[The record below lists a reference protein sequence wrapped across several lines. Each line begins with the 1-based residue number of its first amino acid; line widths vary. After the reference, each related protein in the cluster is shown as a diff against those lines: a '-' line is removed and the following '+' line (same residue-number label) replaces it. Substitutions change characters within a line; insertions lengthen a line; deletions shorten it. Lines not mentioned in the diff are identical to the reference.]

1 MRQKGEKNEPHIF
14 GCITDEYCR
23 GMDDPCRNGA
33 QTLAETGTEVGES
46 CAVGACGTAAGVPFC
61 AGEPVQSDAEAA
73 DIVGLF
79 VRKYDRQSGRE
90 CVPADTLQNG
100 TNFSDNISQAALDG
114 SMGAAGSGMGGVFGI
129 TGSGMGAF
137 GIGVWRIPERLLSI
151 FTILWLAGVILFT
164 GYAVYSYVRVRR
176 QVAEAMWLRENLWI
190 CDEVKSPFI
199 LGLHK
204 PKIYL
209 SSSMDEAQY
218 PYVIAHEQAH
228 LKRGDQWWKP
238 LGFLIL
244 AIHWFNPFV
253 WAAYIL
259 FCNDLELAC
268 DESAVK
274 KLNPQERKDYSYAL
288 LSCSMQR
295 RLVTVCPL
303 AFGEVGVKKRVKEI
317 LNYKKPT
324 FWVVL
329 AAVAV
334 CVIVAVCFLTNPKQ
348 GTTTTILLT
357 NETGKSENGV
367 DAGNVAS
374 ADEVNAQ
381 QETDAALQEALDKQR
396 ERAEAVKEASAAE
409 QEKQAAENP
418 AGWVPMQN
426 GNTTTWMNMQDGA
439 TAGFVT
445 GKGDAAYAQVKLGDT
460 TLLLLSDGIYQDGEH
475 TYAMYCDVYG
485 VGEDGTPV
493 QIGELLSEGTAYPIC
508 VGMSGFYV
516 TSGHSIEVYNLDTAT
531 GQLVLTGSNTEN
543 FDENGNETYYRLDS
557 RGQSVESTEEEYLQA
572 WDAYGKDAQPIEFTT
587 P

>member
-1 MRQKGEKNEPHIF
+1 MSRIF
-14 GCITDEYCR
+14 SGVLQMSI
-23 GMDDPCRNGA
+23 
-33 QTLAETGTEVGES
+33 
-46 CAVGACGTAAGVPFC
+46 AA
-61 AGEPVQSDAEAA
+61 AWMIPVVMVLRLLLKRAPKWVNLVLWGL
-73 DIVGLF
+73 VGLRLVCPF
-79 VRKYDRQSGRE
+79 VPESRFSLMPKLPILSGYLYGNMIGNSAGNAFR
-90 CVPADTLQNG
+90 ADTLQNG
-100 TNFSDNISQAALDG
+100 TNFSNNISQAALDG
-114 SMGAAGSGMGGVFGI
+114 SMGAAGSGMGGAFGI
-129 TGSGMGAF
+129 TGSGIGAF
-137 GIGVWRIPERLLSI
+137 GAGVWRIPERLLSA
-151 FTILWLAGVILFT
+151 FSILWLAGVILFT
-164 GYAVYSYVRVRR
+164 GYAVYSYARVRR

-199 LGLHK
+199 LGLRK

-209 SSSMDEAQY
+209 SSSMDEVLY

-244 AIHWFNPFV
+244 AIHWFQPFV
-253 WAAYIL
+253 WVAYLL

-334 CVIVAVCFLTNPKQ
+334 CGIVAVCFLTNPKQ
-348 GTTTTILLT
+348 GTTPLLP
-357 NETGKSENGV
+357 NEAGKSENGV
-367 DAGNVAS
+367 DTGNVAS
-374 ADEVNAQ
+374 VGEVNAQ

-396 ERAEAVKEASAAE
+396 EQVEAVKEAIAAE
-409 QEKQAAENP
+409 QEKQASENP
-418 AGWVPMQN
+418 AGWIPMQN

-445 GKGDAAYAQVKLGDT
+445 GKGNAAYAQVKVGDT

-485 VGEDGTPV
+485 IGEDATPV
-493 QIGELLSEGTAYPIC
+493 QIGKLLSEGTAYPIC

-531 GQLVLTGSNTEN
+531 GQLVLTGSNTES
-543 FDENGNETYYRLDS
+543 FDENGNATYYRLDS
-557 RGQSVESTEEEYLQA
+557 LGQRVESTEEEYLQA
-572 WDAYGKDAQPIEFTT
+572 WEEYRKDAQPVEFTT

>member
-1 MRQKGEKNEPHIF
+1 
-14 GCITDEYCR
+14 
-23 GMDDPCRNGA
+23 
-33 QTLAETGTEVGES
+33 
-46 CAVGACGTAAGVPFC
+46 
-61 AGEPVQSDAEAA
+61 
-73 DIVGLF
+73 
-79 VRKYDRQSGRE
+79 
-90 CVPADTLQNG
+90 
-100 TNFSDNISQAALDG
+100 
-114 SMGAAGSGMGGVFGI
+114 MGGVFGI

-137 GIGVWRIPERLLSI
+137 GTGAWRITERLLSI

-259 FCNDLELAC
+259 FCSDLELAC

-288 LSCSMQR
+288 LSCSIQR

-329 AAVAV
+329 AAVVV

-357 NETGKSENGV
+357 NEAGKSENGV

-409 QEKQAAENP
+409 QEKQAAENS
-418 AGWVPMQN
+418 ADWIPMQN

-445 GKGDAAYAQVKLGDT
+445 GKEDAAYAQVKLGDT

-475 TYAMYCDVYG
+475 TYAMYCYVYG
-485 VGEDGTPV
+485 SGADGTPV

-531 GQLVLTGSNTEN
+531 GQLVLTGSNTES

-557 RGQSVESTEEEYLQA
+557 RGQRVESTEEEYLQA

>member
-1 MRQKGEKNEPHIF
+1 MSRIF
-14 GCITDEYCR
+14 SGVLQMSI
-23 GMDDPCRNGA
+23 
-33 QTLAETGTEVGES
+33 
-46 CAVGACGTAAGVPFC
+46 AA
-61 AGEPVQSDAEAA
+61 AWMIPVVMVLRLLLKRAPKWVNLVLWGL
-73 DIVGLF
+73 VGLRLVCPF
-79 VRKYDRQSGRE
+79 VPESRFSLMPKLPILSGYLYGNMIGNPAGNAFR
-90 CVPADTLQNG
+90 ADTLQTG
-100 TNFSDNISQAALDG
+100 TNFSNNISQAALDG
-114 SMGAAGSGMGGVFGI
+114 SMGAAGSGMGGAFGI
-129 TGSGMGAF
+129 TGSGIGAF
-137 GIGVWRIPERLLSI
+137 GAGVWRIPERLLSA
-151 FTILWLAGVILFT
+151 FSILWLAGVILFT
-164 GYAVYSYVRVRR
+164 GYAVYSYARIRR

-199 LGLHK
+199 LGLRK

-209 SSSMDEAQY
+209 SSSMDEVLY

-244 AIHWFNPFV
+244 AIHWFQPFV
-253 WAAYIL
+253 WVAYLL

-357 NETGKSENGV
+357 NEAGKSENGV

-396 ERAEAVKEASAAE
+396 EQVEAVKEAIAAE
-409 QEKQAAENP
+409 KEKQASENP
-418 AGWVPMQN
+418 AGWIPMQN

-445 GKGDAAYAQVKLGDT
+445 GKGNAAYAQVKVGDT

-485 VGEDGTPV
+485 IGEDAAPV
-493 QIGELLSEGTAYPIC
+493 QIGKLLSEGTAYPIC
-508 VGMSGFYV
+508 VGTAGFYV

-531 GQLVLTGSNTEN
+531 GQLVPTGSNTES
-543 FDENGNETYYRLDS
+543 FDENGNATYYRLDS
-557 RGQSVESTEEEYLQA
+557 RGQRVESTEEEYLQA
-572 WDAYGKDAQPIEFTT
+572 WEEYRKDAQPVEFTT
-587 P
+587 Q

>member
-1 MRQKGEKNEPHIF
+1 MSRIF
-14 GCITDEYCR
+14 SGVLQMSI
-23 GMDDPCRNGA
+23 
-33 QTLAETGTEVGES
+33 
-46 CAVGACGTAAGVPFC
+46 AA
-61 AGEPVQSDAEAA
+61 AWMIPVVMVLRRLLKRAPKWVNLVLWGL
-73 DIVGLF
+73 VGLRLVCPF
-79 VRKYDRQSGRE
+79 VPESRFSLMPKLPILSGYLYGNMIGN
-90 CVPADTLQNG
+90 PAGNAFQADTLQTG
-100 TNFSDNISQAALDG
+100 TNFSNNISQAVLDG
-114 SMGAAGSGMGGVFGI
+114 STAAAGSGMGGVFGI
-129 TGSGMGAF
+129 TGSGIGVF
-137 GIGVWRIPERLLSI
+137 GTGVWRIPEWLLSI

-164 GYAVYSYVRVRR
+164 GYAIYSYVRVRR

-199 LGLHK
+199 LGLRK

-274 KLNPQERKDYSYAL
+274 KLKPQERKDYSYAL

-357 NETGKSENGV
+357 NEAGKSENGV

-374 ADEVNAQ
+374 ADEVKAQ

-396 ERAEAVKEASAAE
+396 EQAEAVKEASAAE
-409 QEKQAAENP
+409 QEKQASENP
-418 AGWVPMQN
+418 AGWIPMQN

-445 GKGDAAYAQVKLGDT
+445 GKGDAAYAQVKFGDT

-485 VGEDGTPV
+485 VGADGTPV
-493 QIGELLSEGTAYPIC
+493 QIGKLLSEGTAYPIC

-531 GQLVLTGSNTEN
+531 GQLVLTGSNTES

-557 RGQSVESTEEEYLQA
+557 RGQRVESTEEEYLQA
-572 WDAYGKDAQPIEFTT
+572 WEEYRKDAQPVEFTT
-587 P
+587 QQ

>member
-1 MRQKGEKNEPHIF
+1 MSRIF
-14 GCITDEYCR
+14 SDVLQMSI
-23 GMDDPCRNGA
+23 
-33 QTLAETGTEVGES
+33 V
-46 CAVGACGTAAGVPFC
+46 AAWMISIVMVFRLLLKRAPKWVNLVLWGL
-61 AGEPVQSDAEAA
+61 
-73 DIVGLF
+73 VGLRLVCPF
-79 VRKYDRQSGRE
+79 VPESRFSLMPKLPILSGYLYGNMIGNPAGNVFR
-90 CVPADTLQNG
+90 ADTLQNG
-100 TNFSDNISQAALDG
+100 TNFSNNISQAALDG
-114 SMGAAGSGMGGVFGI
+114 SMGAAGSGMGGAFGI
-129 TGSGMGAF
+129 TGSGIGAF
-137 GIGVWRIPERLLSI
+137 GAGVWRIPERLLSA
-151 FTILWLAGVILFT
+151 FSILWLAGVILFT
-164 GYAVYSYVRVRR
+164 GYAVYSYARVRR

-199 LGLHK
+199 LGLRK

-209 SSSMDEAQY
+209 SSSMDEVLY

-244 AIHWFNPFV
+244 AIHWFQPFV
-253 WAAYIL
+253 WVAYLL

-329 AAVAV
+329 AAVVV

-357 NETGKSENGV
+357 NEAGKSENGV

-396 ERAEAVKEASAAE
+396 EQAEAVKEASAAE
-409 QEKQAAENP
+409 QEKQASENP
-418 AGWVPMQN
+418 AGWIPMQN

-445 GKGDAAYAQVKLGDT
+445 GKGNAAYAQVKVGDT

-485 VGEDGTPV
+485 IGEDATPV
-493 QIGELLSEGTAYPIC
+493 QIGKLLSEGTAYPIC

>member
-1 MRQKGEKNEPHIF
+1 MSRIF
-14 GCITDEYCR
+14 SGVLQMSI
-23 GMDDPCRNGA
+23 
-33 QTLAETGTEVGES
+33 
-46 CAVGACGTAAGVPFC
+46 AA
-61 AGEPVQSDAEAA
+61 AWMIPVVMVLRLLLKRAPKWVNLVLWGL
-73 DIVGLF
+73 VGLRLVCPF
-79 VRKYDRQSGRE
+79 VPESRFSLMPKLPILSGYLYGNMIGNPAGNVFR
-90 CVPADTLQNG
+90 ADTLQNG
-100 TNFSDNISQAALDG
+100 TNFSNNISQAALDG
-114 SMGAAGSGMGGVFGI
+114 SMGAAGSGMGGAFGI
-129 TGSGMGAF
+129 TGSGIGAF
-137 GIGVWRIPERLLSI
+137 GAGVWRIPERLLSA
-151 FTILWLAGVILFT
+151 FSILWLAGVILFT
-164 GYAVYSYVRVRR
+164 GYAVYSYARVRR

-199 LGLHK
+199 LGLRK

-209 SSSMDEAQY
+209 SSSMDEVLY

-244 AIHWFNPFV
+244 AIHWFQPFV
-253 WAAYIL
+253 WVAYLL

-303 AFGEVGVKKRVKEI
+303 AFGEAGVKKRVKEI

-329 AAVAV
+329 AAVVV

-357 NETGKSENGV
+357 NEAGKSENGV

-396 ERAEAVKEASAAE
+396 EQAEAVKEASAAE
-409 QEKQAAENP
+409 QEKQASENP
-418 AGWVPMQN
+418 AGWIPMQN

-445 GKGDAAYAQVKLGDT
+445 GKGNAAYAQVKVGDT

-485 VGEDGTPV
+485 IGEDGTPV

>member
-1 MRQKGEKNEPHIF
+1 MSRIF
-14 GCITDEYCR
+14 SGVLQMSI
-23 GMDDPCRNGA
+23 
-33 QTLAETGTEVGES
+33 
-46 CAVGACGTAAGVPFC
+46 AA
-61 AGEPVQSDAEAA
+61 AWMIPVVMVLRLLLKRAPKWVNLVLWGL
-73 DIVGLF
+73 VGLRLVCPF
-79 VRKYDRQSGRE
+79 VPESRFSLMPKLPILSGYLYGNMIGNPAGNAFR
-90 CVPADTLQNG
+90 ADTLQTG
-100 TNFSDNISQAALDG
+100 TNFSNNISQVALDG
-114 SMGAAGSGMGGVFGI
+114 SMGAAGSGMGGAFGI
-129 TGSGMGAF
+129 TGSGIGAF
-137 GIGVWRIPERLLSI
+137 VAGVWRIPERLLSA
-151 FTILWLAGVILFT
+151 FSILWLAGVILFT
-164 GYAVYSYVRVRR
+164 GYAVYSYARVRR

-199 LGLHK
+199 LGLRK

-209 SSSMDEAQY
+209 SSSMDEVLY

-244 AIHWFNPFV
+244 AIHWFQPFV
-253 WAAYIL
+253 WVAYLL

-357 NETGKSENGV
+357 NEAGKSENGV

-396 ERAEAVKEASAAE
+396 EQAEAVKEASAAE
-409 QEKQAAENP
+409 QEKQASENP
-418 AGWVPMQN
+418 AGWIPMQN

-445 GKGDAAYAQVKLGDT
+445 GKGNAAYAQVKVGDT

-485 VGEDGTPV
+485 IGEDATPV
-493 QIGELLSEGTAYPIC
+493 QIGKLLSEGTAYPIC

>member
-1 MRQKGEKNEPHIF
+1 MSRIF
-14 GCITDEYCR
+14 SGVLQMSI
-23 GMDDPCRNGA
+23 
-33 QTLAETGTEVGES
+33 
-46 CAVGACGTAAGVPFC
+46 AA
-61 AGEPVQSDAEAA
+61 AWMIPVVMVLRLLLKRAPKWVNLVLWGL
-73 DIVGLF
+73 VGLRLVCPF
-79 VRKYDRQSGRE
+79 VPESRFSLMPKLPILSGYLYGNMIGNPAGNAFR
-90 CVPADTLQNG
+90 ADTLQTG
-100 TNFSDNISQAALDG
+100 TNFSNNISQVALDG
-114 SMGAAGSGMGGVFGI
+114 SMGAAGSGMGGAFGI
-129 TGSGMGAF
+129 TGSGIGAF
-137 GIGVWRIPERLLSI
+137 VAGVWRIPERLLSA
-151 FTILWLAGVILFT
+151 FSILWLAGVILFT
-164 GYAVYSYVRVRR
+164 GYAVYSYARVRR

-199 LGLHK
+199 LGLRK

-209 SSSMDEAQY
+209 SSSMDEVLY

-244 AIHWFNPFV
+244 AIHWFQPFV
-253 WAAYIL
+253 WVAYLL

-334 CVIVAVCFLTNPKQ
+334 CGIVAVCFLTNPKQ

-396 ERAEAVKEASAAE
+396 EQAEAVKEASAAE
-409 QEKQAAENP
+409 QEKQAAENS
-418 AGWVPMQN
+418 ADWIPMQN

-445 GKGDAAYAQVKLGDT
+445 GKEDAAYAQVKLGDT

>member
-1 MRQKGEKNEPHIF
+1 MSRIF
-14 GCITDEYCR
+14 SDVLQMSI
-23 GMDDPCRNGA
+23 
-33 QTLAETGTEVGES
+33 V
-46 CAVGACGTAAGVPFC
+46 AAWMIPIVMVFRLLLKRAPKWVNLVLWGL
-61 AGEPVQSDAEAA
+61 
-73 DIVGLF
+73 VGLRLVCPF
-79 VRKYDRQSGRE
+79 VPESRFSLMPKLPILSGYLYGNMIGNPAGNAFR
-90 CVPADTLQNG
+90 ADTLQTG
-100 TNFSDNISQAALDG
+100 TNFSNNISQVALDG
-114 SMGAAGSGMGGVFGI
+114 SMGAAGSGMGGAFGI
-129 TGSGMGAF
+129 TGSGIGAF
-137 GIGVWRIPERLLSI
+137 VAGVWRIPERLLSA
-151 FTILWLAGVILFT
+151 FSILWLAGVILFT
-164 GYAVYSYVRVRR
+164 GYAVYSYARVRR

-199 LGLHK
+199 LGLRK

-209 SSSMDEAQY
+209 SSSMDEVLY

-244 AIHWFNPFV
+244 AIHWFQPFV
-253 WAAYIL
+253 WVAYLL

-334 CVIVAVCFLTNPKQ
+334 CGIVAVCFLTNPKQ

-357 NETGKSENGV
+357 NEAGKSENGV

-396 ERAEAVKEASAAE
+396 EQAEAVKEASAAE
-409 QEKQAAENP
+409 QEKQAAENS
-418 AGWVPMQN
+418 ADWIPMQN

-445 GKGDAAYAQVKLGDT
+445 GKEDAAYAQVKLGDT

>member
-1 MRQKGEKNEPHIF
+1 MSRIF
-14 GCITDEYCR
+14 SGVLQMSI
-23 GMDDPCRNGA
+23 
-33 QTLAETGTEVGES
+33 
-46 CAVGACGTAAGVPFC
+46 AA
-61 AGEPVQSDAEAA
+61 AWMIPVVMVLRLLLKRAPKWVNLVLWGL
-73 DIVGLF
+73 VGLRLVCPF
-79 VRKYDRQSGRE
+79 VPESRFSLMPKLPILSGYLYGNMIGNPAGNAFR
-90 CVPADTLQNG
+90 ADTLQNG
-100 TNFSDNISQAALDG
+100 TNFSNNISQAALDG
-114 SMGAAGSGMGGVFGI
+114 SMGAAGSGMGGAFGI
-129 TGSGMGAF
+129 TGSGIGAF
-137 GIGVWRIPERLLSI
+137 GAGVWRIPERLLSA
-151 FTILWLAGVILFT
+151 FSILWLAGVILFT
-164 GYAVYSYVRVRR
+164 GYAVYSYARVRR

-199 LGLHK
+199 LGLRK

-209 SSSMDEAQY
+209 SSSMDEVLY

-244 AIHWFNPFV
+244 AIHWFQPFV
-253 WAAYIL
+253 WVAYLL

-334 CVIVAVCFLTNPKQ
+334 CGIVAVCFLTNPKQ
-348 GTTTTILLT
+348 GTTPLLP
-357 NETGKSENGV
+357 NEAGKSENGV
-367 DAGNVAS
+367 DTGNVAS
-374 ADEVNAQ
+374 VGEVNAQ

-396 ERAEAVKEASAAE
+396 EQVEAVKEAIAAE
-409 QEKQAAENP
+409 KEKQASENS
-418 AGWVPMQN
+418 AGWVPVQQN
-426 GNTTTWMNMQDGA
+426 DNIIAWMNMQDGA
-439 TAGFVT
+439 ITGFVAV
-445 GKGDAAYAQVKLGDT
+445 KGDASYAQVKVGDT

-485 VGEDGTPV
+485 IGEDRTPV
-493 QIGELLSEGTAYPIC
+493 QIGKLLSEGTAYPIC

-531 GQLVLTGSNTEN
+531 GQLVLTGSNTES
-543 FDENGNETYYRLDS
+543 FDENGNATYYRLDS
-557 RGQSVESTEEEYLQA
+557 LGQRVESTEEEYLQA
-572 WDAYGKDAQPIEFTT
+572 WEEYRKDAQPVEFTT

>member
-1 MRQKGEKNEPHIF
+1 MSRIF
-14 GCITDEYCR
+14 SGVLQMSI
-23 GMDDPCRNGA
+23 
-33 QTLAETGTEVGES
+33 
-46 CAVGACGTAAGVPFC
+46 AA
-61 AGEPVQSDAEAA
+61 AWMIPVVMVLRRLLKRAPKWVNLVLWGL
-73 DIVGLF
+73 VGLRLVCPF
-79 VRKYDRQSGRE
+79 VPESRFSLMPKLPILSGYLYGNMIGN
-90 CVPADTLQNG
+90 PAGNAFQADTLQTG
-100 TNFSDNISQAALDG
+100 TNFSNNISQAVLDG
-114 SMGAAGSGMGGVFGI
+114 STAATGSGMGGVFGI
-129 TGSGMGAF
+129 TGSGIGVF
-137 GIGVWRIPERLLSI
+137 GTGVWRIPEWLLSI

-164 GYAVYSYVRVRR
+164 GYAIYSYVRVRR

-199 LGLHK
+199 LGLRK

-274 KLNPQERKDYSYAL
+274 KLKPQERKDYSYAL

-357 NETGKSENGV
+357 NEAGKSENGV

-374 ADEVNAQ
+374 ADEVKAQ

-396 ERAEAVKEASAAE
+396 EQAEAVKEASAAE
-409 QEKQAAENP
+409 QEKQASENP
-418 AGWVPMQN
+418 AGWIPMQN

-445 GKGDAAYAQVKLGDT
+445 GKGDAAYAQVKFGDT

-485 VGEDGTPV
+485 VGADGTPV
-493 QIGELLSEGTAYPIC
+493 QIGKLLSEGTAYPIC

-531 GQLVLTGSNTEN
+531 GQLVLTGSNTES

-557 RGQSVESTEEEYLQA
+557 RGQRVESTEEEYLQA
-572 WDAYGKDAQPIEFTT
+572 WEEYRKDAQPVEFTT
-587 P
+587 QQ

>member
-1 MRQKGEKNEPHIF
+1 MSRIF
-14 GCITDEYCR
+14 SGVLQMSI
-23 GMDDPCRNGA
+23 
-33 QTLAETGTEVGES
+33 
-46 CAVGACGTAAGVPFC
+46 AA
-61 AGEPVQSDAEAA
+61 AWMIPVVMVLRRLLKRAPKWVNLVLWGL
-73 DIVGLF
+73 VGLRLVCPF
-79 VRKYDRQSGRE
+79 VPESRFSLMPKLPILSGYLYGNMIGN
-90 CVPADTLQNG
+90 PAGNAFQADTLQTG
-100 TNFSDNISQAALDG
+100 TNFSNNISQAVLDG
-114 SMGAAGSGMGGVFGI
+114 STAAAGSGMGGVFGI
-129 TGSGMGAF
+129 TGSGIGVF
-137 GIGVWRIPERLLSI
+137 GTGVWRIPEWLLSI

-164 GYAVYSYVRVRR
+164 GYAIYSYVRVRR

-199 LGLHK
+199 LGLRK

-274 KLNPQERKDYSYAL
+274 KLKPQERKDYSYAL

-357 NETGKSENGV
+357 NEAGKSENGV

-374 ADEVNAQ
+374 ADEVKAQ
-381 QETDAALQEALDKQR
+381 QEMDAALQEALDKQR
-396 ERAEAVKEASAAE
+396 EQAEAVKEASAAE
-409 QEKQAAENP
+409 QEKQASENP
-418 AGWVPMQN
+418 AGWIPMQN

-445 GKGDAAYAQVKLGDT
+445 GKGDAAYAQVKFGDT
-460 TLLLLSDGIYQDGEH
+460 ILLLLSDGIYQDGEH

-485 VGEDGTPV
+485 VGADGTPV

-531 GQLVLTGSNTEN
+531 GQLVLTGSNTES

-587 P
+587 QQ

>member
-1 MRQKGEKNEPHIF
+1 MSRIF
-14 GCITDEYCR
+14 SGVLQMSI
-23 GMDDPCRNGA
+23 
-33 QTLAETGTEVGES
+33 
-46 CAVGACGTAAGVPFC
+46 AAAWMILVVMVLRLLLKRAPKWVNLVLWGL
-61 AGEPVQSDAEAA
+61 
-73 DIVGLF
+73 VGLRLVCPF
-79 VRKYDRQSGRE
+79 VPESRFSLMPKLPILSGYLYGNMIGNPAGNAFR
-90 CVPADTLQNG
+90 ADTLQTG
-100 TNFSDNISQAALDG
+100 TNFSNNISQVALDG
-114 SMGAAGSGMGGVFGI
+114 SMGAARSGMGGVFGI
-129 TGSGMGAF
+129 TGSGIRAF
-137 GIGVWRIPERLLSI
+137 GTGVWRIPERLLST
-151 FTILWLAGVILFT
+151 FSILWLTGVILFT

-176 QVAEAMWLRENLWI
+176 QIAEAMWLRENLWI

-199 LGLHK
+199 LGLRK

-209 SSSMDEAQY
+209 SSSMDEVLY

-274 KLNPQERKDYSYAL
+274 KLNAQERKDYSYAL

-357 NETGKSENGV
+357 NEAGKSENGV

-396 ERAEAVKEASAAE
+396 EQAEAVKEASAAE
-409 QEKQAAENP
+409 QEKQASENP
-418 AGWVPMQN
+418 AGWIPMQN

-445 GKGDAAYAQVKLGDT
+445 GKEDAAYAQVKVGDT

-485 VGEDGTPV
+485 IGEDATPV
-493 QIGELLSEGTAYPIC
+493 QIGKLLSEGTAYPIC

-531 GQLVLTGSNTEN
+531 GQLVLTGSNTES
-543 FDENGNETYYRLDS
+543 FDENGNATYYRLDS
-557 RGQSVESTEEEYLQA
+557 RGQRVESTEEEYLQA
-572 WDAYGKDAQPIEFTT
+572 WEEYRKDAQPVEFTT

>member
-1 MRQKGEKNEPHIF
+1 MSRIF
-14 GCITDEYCR
+14 SGVLQMSI
-23 GMDDPCRNGA
+23 
-33 QTLAETGTEVGES
+33 
-46 CAVGACGTAAGVPFC
+46 AA
-61 AGEPVQSDAEAA
+61 AWMIPVVMVLRLLLKRAPKWVNLVLWGL
-73 DIVGLF
+73 VGLRLVCPF
-79 VRKYDRQSGRE
+79 VPESRFSLMPKLPILSGYLYGNMIGNPAENAFR
-90 CVPADTLQNG
+90 ADTLQNG
-100 TNFSDNISQAALDG
+100 TNFSNNISQAALDG
-114 SMGAAGSGMGGVFGI
+114 SMGAAGSGMGGAFGI
-129 TGSGMGAF
+129 TGSGIGAF
-137 GIGVWRIPERLLSI
+137 GAGVWRIPERLLSA
-151 FTILWLAGVILFT
+151 FSILWLAGVILFT
-164 GYAVYSYVRVRR
+164 GYAVYSYARIRR

-199 LGLHK
+199 LGLRK

-209 SSSMDEAQY
+209 SSSMDEVLY

-244 AIHWFNPFV
+244 AIHWFQPFV

-259 FCNDLELAC
+259 FCSDLELAC

-303 AFGEVGVKKRVKEI
+303 AFGEAGVKKRVKEI

-329 AAVAV
+329 AAVVV

-357 NETGKSENGV
+357 NEAGKSENGV

-396 ERAEAVKEASAAE
+396 EQAEAVKEASAAE
-409 QEKQAAENP
+409 QEKQAAENS
-418 AGWVPMQN
+418 ADWIPMQN

-445 GKGDAAYAQVKLGDT
+445 GKEDAAYAQVKVGDT

-485 VGEDGTPV
+485 IGEDAAPV
-493 QIGELLSEGTAYPIC
+493 QIGKLLSEGTAYPIC
-508 VGMSGFYV
+508 VGTAGFYV

-531 GQLVLTGSNTEN
+531 GQLVLTTSNTES
-543 FDENGNETYYRLDS
+543 FDENGNATYYRLDS
-557 RGQSVESTEEEYLQA
+557 RGQRVESTEEEYLQA
-572 WDAYGKDAQPIEFTT
+572 WEEYRKDAQPVEFTT

>member
-1 MRQKGEKNEPHIF
+1 MSRIF
-14 GCITDEYCR
+14 SGVLQMSI
-23 GMDDPCRNGA
+23 
-33 QTLAETGTEVGES
+33 
-46 CAVGACGTAAGVPFC
+46 AA
-61 AGEPVQSDAEAA
+61 AWMIPVVMVLRLLLKRAPKWVNLVLWGL
-73 DIVGLF
+73 VGLRLVCPF
-79 VRKYDRQSGRE
+79 VPESRFSLMPKLPILSGYLYGNMIGNPAGNVFR
-90 CVPADTLQNG
+90 ADTLQNG
-100 TNFSDNISQAALDG
+100 TNFSNNISQAALDG
-114 SMGAAGSGMGGVFGI
+114 SMGAAGSGMGGAFGI
-129 TGSGMGAF
+129 TGSGIGAF
-137 GIGVWRIPERLLSI
+137 GAGVWRIPERLLSA
-151 FTILWLAGVILFT
+151 FSILWLAGVILFT
-164 GYAVYSYVRVRR
+164 GYAVYSYARVRR

-199 LGLHK
+199 LGLRK

-209 SSSMDEAQY
+209 SSSMDEVLY

-244 AIHWFNPFV
+244 AIHWFQPFV
-253 WAAYIL
+253 WVAYLL

-334 CVIVAVCFLTNPKQ
+334 CGIVAVCFLTNPKQ

-357 NETGKSENGV
+357 NEAGKSENGV

-396 ERAEAVKEASAAE
+396 EQAEAVKEASAAE
-409 QEKQAAENP
+409 QEKQAAENS
-418 AGWVPMQN
+418 ADWIPMQN

-445 GKGDAAYAQVKLGDT
+445 GKEDAAYAQVKLGDT

-485 VGEDGTPV
+485 IGEDATPV
-493 QIGELLSEGTAYPIC
+493 QIGKLLSEGTAYPIC

-531 GQLVLTGSNTEN
+531 GQLVLTGSNTES
-543 FDENGNETYYRLDS
+543 FDENGNATYYRLDS
-557 RGQSVESTEEEYLQA
+557 LGQRVESTEEEYLQA
-572 WDAYGKDAQPIEFTT
+572 WEEYRKDAQPVEFTT
-587 P
+587 Q

>member
-1 MRQKGEKNEPHIF
+1 MSRIF
-14 GCITDEYCR
+14 SGVLQMSI
-23 GMDDPCRNGA
+23 
-33 QTLAETGTEVGES
+33 
-46 CAVGACGTAAGVPFC
+46 AA
-61 AGEPVQSDAEAA
+61 AWMIPVVMVLRRLLKRAPKWVNLVLWGL
-73 DIVGLF
+73 VGLRLVCPF
-79 VRKYDRQSGRE
+79 VPESRFSLMPKLPILSGYLYGNMIGSPAGNAFR
-90 CVPADTLQNG
+90 ADTLQNG

-114 SMGAAGSGMGGVFGI
+114 SMGAAGSGMGGAFGI
-129 TGSGMGAF
+129 TGSGIGAF
-137 GIGVWRIPERLLSI
+137 GAGVWRIPERLLSA
-151 FTILWLAGVILFT
+151 FSILWLAGVILFA

-199 LGLHK
+199 LGLRK

-334 CVIVAVCFLTNPKQ
+334 CGIVVVCFLTNPKQ
-348 GTTTTILLT
+348 GTTPLLP
-357 NETGKSENGV
+357 NEAGKSENGV
-367 DAGNVAS
+367 DTGNVAS
-374 ADEVNAQ
+374 VGEVNAQ

-418 AGWVPMQN
+418 AGWIPMQN

-543 FDENGNETYYRLDS
+543 FDGNGNETYYRLDS
-557 RGQSVESTEEEYLQA
+557 RGQSVESTAEEYLQA

>member
-1 MRQKGEKNEPHIF
+1 MIRIFVTLLTMSIGAAWLILIVLFLRLLLRQAPKWVNCVLWGFAALRLVCPYVPESRFSLMPGVFRMQNRY
-14 GCITDEYCR
+14 GSAADLTL
-23 GMDDPCRNGA
+23 A
-33 QTLAETGTEVGES
+33 QT
-46 CAVGACGTAAGVPFC
+46 
-61 AGEPVQSDAEAA
+61 PV
-73 DIVGLF
+73 IVGN
-79 VRKYDRQSGRE
+79 
-90 CVPADTLQNG
+90 PTQNVIEG
-100 TNFSDNISQAALDG
+100 A
-114 SMGAAGSGMGGVFGI
+114 GAAGLTGIPTGAGTVATGFGGELFQQILSV
-129 TGSGMGAF
+129 GS
-137 GIGVWRIPERLLSI
+137 
-151 FTILWLAGVILFT
+151 ILWLIGVLVML
-164 GYAVYSYVRVRR
+164 GYAVYSYLRVRR
-176 QVAEAMWLRENLWI
+176 QVSEAIWLRDNLWI
-190 CDEVKSPFI
+190 CDQVKSPFI
-199 LGLHK
+199 LGLFR

-209 SSSMDEAQY
+209 SSGMEEAQL

-228 LKRGDQWWKP
+228 LRRGDQWWKP
-238 LGFLIL
+238 LGFVLL
-244 AIHWFNPFV
+244 MIHWYNPFV
-253 WAAYIL
+253 WVAYIL
-259 FCNDLELAC
+259 FCRDLELAC
-268 DESAVK
+268 DESAVRD
-274 KLNPQERKDYSYAL
+274 LTLEERKSYSYAL
-288 LSCSMQR
+288 LSCSIQR

-329 AAVAV
+329 AAVVV

-357 NETGKSENGV
+357 NEAGKSENGV

-409 QEKQAAENP
+409 QEKQAAENS
-418 AGWVPMQN
+418 ADWIPMQN

-445 GKGDAAYAQVKLGDT
+445 GKEDAAYAQVKLGDT

-475 TYAMYCDVYG
+475 TYAMYCYVYG
-485 VGEDGTPV
+485 SGADGTPV

-531 GQLVLTGSNTEN
+531 GQLVLTGSNTES

-557 RGQSVESTEEEYLQA
+557 RGQRVESTEEEYLQA

>member
-1 MRQKGEKNEPHIF
+1 MPKLPILSGYLYGNMIGNP
-14 GCITDEYCR
+14 
-23 GMDDPCRNGA
+23 
-33 QTLAETGTEVGES
+33 
-46 CAVGACGTAAGVPFC
+46 AGNAF
-61 AGEPVQSDAEAA
+61 
-73 DIVGLF
+73 
-79 VRKYDRQSGRE
+79 R
-90 CVPADTLQNG
+90 ADTLQTG
-100 TNFSDNISQAALDG
+100 TNFSNNISQAALDG

-129 TGSGMGAF
+129 TGSGIGAF
-137 GIGVWRIPERLLSI
+137 GAGVWRIPERLLSA
-151 FTILWLAGVILFT
+151 FSILWLAGVILFT
-164 GYAVYSYVRVRR
+164 GYAVYSYARVRR

-244 AIHWFNPFV
+244 AIHWFHPFV

-274 KLNPQERKDYSYAL
+274 KLNAQERKDYSYAL

-334 CVIVAVCFLTNPKQ
+334 CGIVAVCFLTNPKQ

-357 NETGKSENGV
+357 NEAGKSENGV

-396 ERAEAVKEASAAE
+396 EQAEAVKEASAAE
-409 QEKQAAENP
+409 QEKQASENP
-418 AGWVPMQN
+418 AGWIPMQN

-445 GKGDAAYAQVKLGDT
+445 GKGNAAYAQVKVGDT

-485 VGEDGTPV
+485 IGEDATPV
-493 QIGELLSEGTAYPIC
+493 QIGKLLSEGTAYPIC

-531 GQLVLTGSNTEN
+531 GQLVLTGSNTES
-543 FDENGNETYYRLDS
+543 FDENGNATYYRLDS
-557 RGQSVESTEEEYLQA
+557 LGQRVESTEEEYLQA
-572 WDAYGKDAQPIEFTT
+572 WEEYRKDAQPVEFTT

>member
-1 MRQKGEKNEPHIF
+1 MSRIF
-14 GCITDEYCR
+14 SGVLQMSI
-23 GMDDPCRNGA
+23 
-33 QTLAETGTEVGES
+33 
-46 CAVGACGTAAGVPFC
+46 AA
-61 AGEPVQSDAEAA
+61 AWMIPVVMVLRLLLKRAPKWVNLVLWGL
-73 DIVGLF
+73 VGLRLVCPF
-79 VRKYDRQSGRE
+79 VPESRFSLMPKLPILSGYLYGNMIGNSAGNAFR
-90 CVPADTLQNG
+90 ADTLQSG
-100 TNFSDNISQAALDG
+100 TNFSNNISQTALDG

-199 LGLHK
+199 LGLRK

-209 SSSMDEAQY
+209 SSSMDEVLY

-244 AIHWFNPFV
+244 AIHWFQPFV
-253 WAAYIL
+253 WVAYLL

-334 CVIVAVCFLTNPKQ
+334 CGIVAVCFLTNPKQ

-357 NETGKSENGV
+357 NEAGKSENGV

-396 ERAEAVKEASAAE
+396 EQAEAVKEASAAE
-409 QEKQAAENP
+409 QEKQASENP
-418 AGWVPMQN
+418 AGWIPMQN

-445 GKGDAAYAQVKLGDT
+445 GKGNAAYAQVKVGDT

-485 VGEDGTPV
+485 IGEDATPV
-493 QIGELLSEGTAYPIC
+493 QIGKLLSEGTAYPIC

-531 GQLVLTGSNTEN
+531 GQLVLTGSNTES
-543 FDENGNETYYRLDS
+543 FDENGNATYYRLDS
-557 RGQSVESTEEEYLQA
+557 LGQRVESTEEEYLQA
-572 WDAYGKDAQPIEFTT
+572 WEEYRKDAQPVEFTT
-587 P
+587 Q

>member
-1 MRQKGEKNEPHIF
+1 MSRIF
-14 GCITDEYCR
+14 SGVLQMSI
-23 GMDDPCRNGA
+23 
-33 QTLAETGTEVGES
+33 
-46 CAVGACGTAAGVPFC
+46 AA
-61 AGEPVQSDAEAA
+61 AWMIPVVMVLRRLLKRAPKWVNLVLWGL
-73 DIVGLF
+73 VGLRLVCPF
-79 VRKYDRQSGRE
+79 VPESRFSLMPKLPILSGYLYGNMIGNPAGNVFR
-90 CVPADTLQNG
+90 ADTLQNG

-114 SMGAAGSGMGGVFGI
+114 SMGAAGSGMGGAFGI
-129 TGSGMGAF
+129 TGSGIGAF
-137 GIGVWRIPERLLSI
+137 GAGVWRIPERLLSA
-151 FTILWLAGVILFT
+151 FSILWLAGVILFT
-164 GYAVYSYVRVRR
+164 GYAVYSYARVRR

-199 LGLHK
+199 LGLRK

-209 SSSMDEAQY
+209 SSSMDEVLY

-259 FCNDLELAC
+259 FCSDLELAC

-367 DAGNVAS
+367 DTGNVAS
-374 ADEVNAQ
+374 VGEVNAQ

-418 AGWVPMQN
+418 AGWIPMQN

-543 FDENGNETYYRLDS
+543 FDGNGNETYYRLDS
-557 RGQSVESTEEEYLQA
+557 RGQSVESTAEEYLQA